1 MTHEDDLRAWAKGSH
16 TLEAATELLLRA
28 FEGRFAA
35 IGYPWVHA
43 AGTSPEGYKEK
54 AWIDFEALGED
65 AKSGAYSGGESRF
78 LQLAASLGADI
89 PVVLGDTL
97 PGLDRKQLD
106 LVLAAFAHAGGS
118 HQHSDIR
125 FSEDGIPTLHPGYL
139 DTLHAWPRSLRAV

>member
-1 MTHEDDLRAWAKGSH
+1 MTHEDDLRAWAKGSY
-16 TLEAATELLLRA
+16 TIEAATELLLRA

-43 AGTSPEGYKEK
+43 AGRSPEGYEEN
-54 AWIDFEALGED
+54 AWIDFEALGEG
-65 AKSGAYSGGESRF
+65 AKSGAYSGGEGRF
-78 LQLAASLGADI
+78 LQLAASIGADV

-118 HQHSDIR
+118 HQHSDVSVDEEGNVSWR
-125 FSEDGIPTLHPGYL
+125 RGYL
-139 DTLHAWPRSLRAV
+139 DTLHAWPRDLRAV